1 MAGAWEREAVCRGKE
16 SVSASNA
23 RSWVPWGKIL
33 TFLYTFTLFTFVF
46 MIFEEYT
53 TAAMHR
59 LPVKSITPLFH
70 YVIYFVLCVYWNW
83 INPFCCYDHDQLFF
97 LQKQS
102 LHMEAQWC
110 LQSSFDPVWF
120 RNSCLFAPCNCTK
133 RKLKRRMILHIT
145 QTWLALCWK

>member
-97 LQKQS
+97 LLRNNHYTWKLSGVCSLRLTLCGLETAACLLRATAQK
-102 LHMEAQWC
+102 E
-110 LQSSFDPVWF
+110 
-120 RNSCLFAPCNCTK
+120 N
-133 RKLKRRMILHIT
+133 LKEG
-145 QTWLALCWK
+145 